1 MRRTAILPLVALAVV
16 SATLSGCNSAK
27 SVTPVAPPATTAA
40 TVAPQQPVKPEK
52 NPPGDIPD
60 NQAFV
65 AYTAAGGFS
74 IKVPEGWARQVGPS
88 SVEFT
93 DKLNT
98 VRAAWSSASAAPDI
112 TSVAAQDI
120 PALAKRE
127 AAFKLN
133 SIKTVTLPAGQ
144 AVLMDYRVNSAANAV
159 TGKEYRLDVLRYTL
173 YRAGKRVDLTLLSPV
188 GADNVDP
195 WRIVSHS
202 LTWK

>member
-1 MRRTAILPLVALAVV
+1 VRRTTILSLVALAVV
-16 SATLSGCNSAK
+16 SASLSGCGSPKA
-27 SVTPVAPPATTAA
+27 TPATTPPSTSAA
-40 TVAPQQPVKPEK
+40 VPQQPVQPEK

-65 AYTAAGGFS
+65 TFTTAGGFS
-74 IKVPEGWARQVGPS
+74 IKVPEGWARHVGPS

-98 VRAAWSSASAAPDI
+98 VRVAWSATSIAPDI

-120 PALAKRE
+120 PALAKSE

-133 SIKTVTLPAGQ
+133 SIKTVTLPAGR

-195 WRIVSHS
+195 WRIVSRS

>member
-1 MRRTAILPLVALAVV
+1 VRRTAILSLVALAVV
-16 SATLSGCNSAK
+16 SATLSGCGAAKSAK
-27 SVTPVAPPATTAA
+27 PTSPTTSSGAAAVPQKPV
-40 TVAPQQPVKPEK
+40 QPEK

-98 VRAAWSSASAAPDI
+98 VRVAWSAPSTAPDI
-112 TSVAAQDI
+112 TSIAVQDI
-120 PALAKRE
+120 PALTKSE

-133 SIKTVTLPAGQ
+133 SIKTITLPAGH
-144 AVLMDYRVNSAANAV
+144 AVLVDYRVNSAANPV

-173 YRAGKRVDLTLLSPV
+173 FRAGKRIDLTLLSPV